1 MDIFRRYATTFAALR
16 VIYWP
21 FVWLQIWRV
30 LAFTKRTGRKVLFTF
45 TPRGRMIIKFIA
57 DAPCPANLYAY
68 TAPALQAWR
77 RPSLATDLPE
87 MFLTLACYLS
97 VVMCRFAGVVVRSAK
112 IATDRR
118 ILIPP

>member
-45 TPRGRMIIKFIA
+45 TPHGRIIIKFIA
-57 DAPCPANLYAY
+57 DAPSPAKIYVY
-68 TAPALQAWR
+68 TAPVLQAWR
-77 RPSLATDLPE
+77 RPSLATALPD
-87 MFLTLACYLS
+87 MFWNLSCNVS
-97 VVMCRFAGVVVRSAK
+97 VVLCRLAGSVVRVV
-112 IATDRR
+112 TPVPDRR